1 MPMSHGPLLRI
12 MHAILN
18 CRCGEAGFLP
28 AHPSGPLSPI
38 KAMETER
45 VSYALTMSRR
55 NREPTSSGQRI
66 RRSSIV
72 EVPAGPVPR
81 YGPMRRQRVMKE
93 LRQGRPLTP
102 EDMPVAAALVHQ
114 QRWQRWLVPLWVLL
128 AVDTFLQGL
137 SDHGFMRWAH
147 FALTVGLLVLIP
159 LQLRE
164 QRQLIRNYEGQGITP
179 NAGDHRN
186 DVAS

>member
-1 MPMSHGPLLRI
+1 
-12 MHAILN
+12 
-18 CRCGEAGFLP
+18 
-28 AHPSGPLSPI
+28 
-38 KAMETER
+38 METER
-45 VSYALTMSRR
+45 VSYALTVSRWDR
-55 NREPTSSGQRI
+55 KPTSSGERI
-66 RRSSIV
+66 ERSSIV

-93 LRQGRPLTP
+93 LRQGRPLAA

-114 QRWQRWLVPLWVLL
+114 QRSLQKWLVPLWVML
-128 AVDTFLQGL
+128 AVSIFLQGL
-137 SDHGFMRWAH
+137 NDHGFMRWAH
-147 FALTVGLLVLIP
+147 FAFTVGLLVLIP

-179 NAGDHRN
+179 NGGDHRN